1 MGIEI
6 KTHSPD
12 ETILLGEA
20 IGRGAEGGL
29 VLALTGEM
37 GSGKTKLTQGIAR
50 GLGVP
55 EDFRVTSPTF
65 TLINE
70 YPGRFFLYHF
80 DLYRTS
86 GPGDLLDLGYEEY
99 FYGEGVVVVEWA
111 ERAKNLLPPER
122 VDVEISILGEDHR
135 KFIFAFWGK
144 AFDSLTGEI
153 LAFLKSQK
161 LDRGELLDADSPKIR
176 RDIGS

>member
-20 IGRGAEGGL
+20 IGRGAGGGL
-29 VLALTGEM
+29 VIALIGEM
-37 GSGKTKLTQGIAR
+37 GSGKTKLTQGIAK

-80 DLYRTS
+80 DLYRIS
-86 GPGDLLDLGYEEY
+86 GPDDLLDLGYEEY
-99 FYGEGVVVVEWA
+99 FYGEGIVVLEWA
-111 ERAKNLLPPER
+111 ERAKNLLPTER
-122 VDVEISILGEDHR
+122 IDVEISILGEDHR
-135 KFIFAFWGK
+135 KFVFGFRGGI
-144 AFDSLTGEI
+144 FDSLASEI
-153 LAFLKSQK
+153 LTFLKSQK
-161 LDRGELLDADSPKIR
+161 LDSGELLDADSPKIR